1 MSTIGDNI
9 KKRRLELDMTQE
21 ELALLMGY
29 KTKSSINKIELG
41 VADIPQSKIVKFAQ
55 VLHTSVG
62 ALMGWE
68 ETKNNDA
75 MADIIIRMRSDESF
89 FSLVKEISSLTQ
101 EQIEGVAQF
110 LNAFVK

>member
-62 ALMGWE
+62 ALMGGATII
-68 ETKNNDA
+68 ETIFEWKGIGMMAVKAIRVQDFPIIQCYVLWMALALEIIKMA
-75 MADIIIRMRSDESF
+75 M
-89 FSLVKEISSLTQ
+89 L
-101 EQIEGVAQF
+101 
-110 LNAFVK
+110 